1 MSPAARLAG
10 AAILGL
16 FALQLAWRLWLAP
29 PTQAAP
35 WMMALYFSLPI
46 LPAVVLVLLRHRRA
60 GFWGALAALL
70 YFSHGVMVAW
80 AQPGVLGLALA
91 EVGLSALLVV
101 AASWDGMRARFARRR
116 GAPPAV

>member
-1 MSPAARLAG
+1 MSRSGKLAAVSILA
-10 AAILGL
+10 L

-35 WMMALYFSLPI
+35 WMLALWFSLPI

-70 YFSHGVMVAW
+70 YSCHGVMLAW
-80 AQPGVLGLALA
+80 SAPEVRWLALA
-91 EVGLSALLVV
+91 ETLVSAVLVLS
-101 AASWDGMRARFARRR
+101 ASWDGMRARFAARRA
-116 GAPPAV
+116 GKPAV

>member
-1 MSPAARLAG
+1 MSRSGKLAAVSILA
-10 AAILGL
+10 L

-29 PTQAAP
+29 PVQAAP

-70 YFSHGVMVAW
+70 YFCHGVMLAW
-80 AQPGVLGLALA
+80 SAPEVRGLALA
-91 EVGLSALLVV
+91 ETLLSAVLVLS
-101 AASWDGMRARFARRR
+101 ASWDGMRARFAARRT
-116 GAPPAV
+116 GKPVV